1 MNKNPRRSKC
11 HHCGR
16 AITEKQ
22 VIKAA
27 DAQRYIA
34 EYCAADDELVWVDN
48 KDKNAM
54 CDYNG
59 LDAAHTTTKEWEAG
73 L

>member
-1 MNKNPRRSKC
+1 MATARRSRC

-16 AITEKQ
+16 AITEKP

-27 DAQRYIA
+27 DSQQYILD
-34 EYCAADDELVWVDN
+34 YCAFDDELVWVDN
-48 KDKNAM
+48 KEKKAI

-59 LDAAHTTTKEWEAG
+59 LDAAHITTKEWYEG
-73 L
+73 NR